1 MKFMFDYKGKNV
13 RWMWKDQEKQFHQTY
28 LPKKTELIIVDSD
41 GEDKQEVK
49 DALWESLQPEFQDIR
64 NHMNLKA
71 RLRRAKNG

>member
-1 MKFMFDYKGKNV
+1 
-13 RWMWKDQEKQFHQTY
+13 MWKDQEKQFHQTY
-28 LPKKTELIIVDSD
+28 LPKKTELIIVDAD

-64 NHMNLKA
+64 DHMNLKA